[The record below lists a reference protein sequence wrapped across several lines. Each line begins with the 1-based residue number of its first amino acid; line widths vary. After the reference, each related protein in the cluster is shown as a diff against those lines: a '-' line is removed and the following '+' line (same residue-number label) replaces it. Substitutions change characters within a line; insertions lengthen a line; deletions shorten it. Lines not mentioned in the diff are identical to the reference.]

1 MYNICVDKSSTER
14 EWRRNSMIFYN
25 ARAVIIKQE
34 NGKEMVLV
42 QRCFRTGI
50 PKHFEF
56 PGGCNE
62 WGESIIDTLKREV
75 MEEVGMTVTKIYGI
89 ENYMDKYDVETF
101 IPYSVYFGK
110 QGWTF
115 ASGERAKSVG
125 VHFKCEAAG
134 TPLEKGDKTVE
145 IQSVTPEKLR
155 ALLDEP
161 DMFGDIDR
169 GAAELY
175 CLDYGV

>member
-1 MYNICVDKSSTER
+1 
-14 EWRRNSMIFYN
+14 MIFYN
-25 ARAVIIKQE
+25 ARAVIVKKE
-34 NGKEMVLV
+34 NGREMVLV

-50 PKHFEF
+50 PKQFEF

-89 ENYMDKYDVETF
+89 ENHTVQGDVETF
-101 IPYSVYFGK
+101 VPYSVYFGV

-115 ASGERAKSVG
+115 ESGEWAGERGKSVG
-125 VHFKCEAAG
+125 VHFKCEAEG

-145 IQSVTPEKLR
+145 IQWVTPEKLR

-161 DMFGDIDR
+161 DMFGSIDR

-175 CLDYGV
+175 CAECGV